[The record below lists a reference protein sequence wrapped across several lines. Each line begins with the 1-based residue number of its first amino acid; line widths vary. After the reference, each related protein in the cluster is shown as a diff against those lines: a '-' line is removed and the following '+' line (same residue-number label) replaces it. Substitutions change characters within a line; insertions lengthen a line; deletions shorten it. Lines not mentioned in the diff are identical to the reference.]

1 MAHPS
6 IPVEGEEVIPES
18 VDLHSTLP
26 TQTAMKLSKFQYFN
40 PRSSLEKKGL
50 IPFRIVSGDDEFI
63 DPYHTYICIVTRI
76 LDGVGN
82 KITEQDGVG
91 AHNANSNILM
101 VNGLSHAW
109 FKKINVWLNGEN
121 ISFDGNMY
129 AHQGDIKM
137 RLSYPQTVKESS
149 LNMSSLIK
157 NELLL
162 MILM

>member
-1 MAHPS
+1 MFRPSGETVTAHPS
-6 IPVEGEEVIPES
+6 GPVEGEEVIPES

-40 PRSSLEKKGL
+40 PQSSLEKKGL

-63 DPYHTYICIVTRI
+63 DPYHTYICIVTKI

-82 KITEQDGVG
+82 KIAEQDGAG
-91 AHNANSNILM
+91 AHNANSNVLT

-109 FKKINVWLNGEN
+109 FKKVNVRLNGEN

-129 AHQGDIKM
+129 AH
-137 RLSYPQTVKESS
+137 
-149 LNMSSLIK
+149 
-157 NELLL
+157 
-162 MILM
+162 